1 VQTVVIS
8 LLGGPGVLKSTT
20 AAELYAKMKRK
31 RLKVELVREV
41 AKDYAWAGH
50 KIGPFEQ
57 ISILGEQ
64 IKRESSLYGKVDY
77 IVTDSPVMLGAFYFE
92 HNHKEIFMSKMVSS
106 YYKFSKQNGVKFKNY
121 LLPRTVKYQQDGR
134 FENESQ
140 AKQVDMAIEDYLNYN
155 WYAHDKVDMTM
166 GEDKWADWI
175 MEELETVK

>member
-1 VQTVVIS
+1 MTTVIS

-31 RLKVELVREV
+31 HMKVELVREV

-92 HNHKEIFMSKMVSS
+92 HNHKEIFMTKMVNE
-106 YYKFSKQNGVKFKNY
+106 YYKFSRRNNVKFKNY
-121 LLPRTVKYQQDGR
+121 LLPRVVKYQQDGR
-134 FENESQ
+134 FENEVQ
-140 AKQVDMAIEDYLNYN
+140 AKHIDQSIEDYLNYN
-155 WYAHDKVDMTM
+155 WYPHDKVNENITA
-166 GEDKWADWI
+166 DKWADWI
-175 MEELETVK
+175 MEELDK